1 MQNLIIVPH
10 ARISAGSFFTNT
22 HFRSLSM
29 GPLIHIGIRKGIL
42 IERKWKNE
50 LNDPTARTV
59 KNLEWQRL
67 QSHIEVHEISIYEV
81 EILIN
86 GVVRH
91 LYLSEDSKFPLKDS
105 ELGAEILSNIALTAD
120 LLMEI
125 IKGTENRTKDNIIS
139 TIKASLEGVK

>member
-29 GPLIHIGIRKGIL
+29 GSLIHIGIRKGIL

-50 LNDPTARTV
+50 LNWHVQYMAV
-59 KNLEWQRL
+59 LRL

-105 ELGAEILSNIALTAD
+105 ELGAEILSNIVLTAD